1 MSSPCTRLA
10 RWSPSPART
19 ICRKQTTWC
28 SVGGVILGFT
38 KAPTSGHTA
47 FTGMTDRT
55 IIFHFVWHY
64 VICVCVCVCVGGC
77 TCIGK
82 LSSEPP
88 DFHHGFIP
96 QTVVL
101 AKLGSTTSKF
111 TSTNR
116 TWCQKFGITPIN
128 ILDVNIRFWTI
139 IWPHWPF
146 PQFIAQYCPVV

>member
-116 TWCQKFGITPIN
+116 TWCHIN
-128 ILDVNIRFWTI
+128 RNLVLPLSTYLMWIYVFEPSYDHTDRF
-139 IWPHWPF
+139 HSL
-146 PQFIAQYCPVV
+146 